1 MTSYLTPDQV
11 YKDLFYA
18 VQESG
23 IFPDSKTFV
32 DAIPTQSP
40 ESILKAYYE
49 AKDSHTFDLKS
60 FVDLYFKAP
69 SSDAIDFK
77 TDKTKTAIE
86 HAASLWPILK
96 RQADQ
101 VVAGSSLISLKHPY
115 IVPGGRFG
123 EIYYWDSYFTMLG
136 LRVSGEVEMIRNMI
150 NNFADIITRVGYIP
164 NGNRTYFIG
173 RSQPPFFSS
182 MVALLADID
191 GPQVYI
197 QYLDAMLTEYTFWMK
212 STTDEH
218 ITRAITLPDGSTLSR
233 YSDNNAT
240 PRMESH
246 IEDVEL
252 AHHLDKNQKGQLYRH
267 LRGACESGW
276 DFSTRWIIEGDTLD
290 QIATCDIIP
299 IDLNCLLYHMES
311 SIALAYEQSSD
322 HKSMDIWLQKA
333 SSRKAAIQKWL
344 WDETDG
350 IYKDYNH
357 QSDKHTAVPSLAMMY
372 PLFYKIADPAQAAQ
386 VAEYVNKKFV
396 KSGGVVTTLNHSGQQ
411 WDAPNG
417 WAPLQWITVVGLR
430 NYDHSATAKKISDRW
445 LTLNEQ
451 VYAATGK
458 FVEKYNV
465 EDLSLEAG
473 GGEYPVQDGFG
484 WTNGVYLALKN
495 TMKL

>member
-1 MTSYLTPDQV
+1 MSQFLTPDIV
-11 YKDLFYA
+11 YKELFHA

-32 DAIPTQSP
+32 DTIPTTDP
-40 ESILKAYYE
+40 EAILTAYRKDKAG
-49 AKDSHTFDLKS
+49 ATFDLAS
-60 FVDLYFKAP
+60 FVDQYFLAP
-69 SSDAIDFK
+69 TSDAPEFK
-77 TDKTKTAIE
+77 TDTSKTASE

-101 VVAGSSLISLKHPY
+101 VVPGSSLISLKHPY

-136 LRVSGEVEMIRNMI
+136 LKVSGEVEMIRNMI
-150 NNFADIITRVGYIP
+150 YNFADIITRIGYIP

-191 GPQVYI
+191 GPKVYI

-212 STTDEH
+212 PTTDVH
-218 ITRAITLPDGSTLSR
+218 ITRTITLPDGSNLNR

-252 AHHLDKNQKGQLYRH
+252 TNSLDENQKPQLYRH

-276 DFSTRWIIEGDTLD
+276 DFSTRWIAKGDALD
-290 QIATCDIIP
+290 QITTCDIIP

-311 SIALAYEQSSD
+311 SIALAYEQLSD
-322 HKSMDIWLQKA
+322 NKSMDLWLQKA

-344 WDETDG
+344 WDDTDG

-357 QSDKHTAVPSLAMMY
+357 QTGSHTSVPSIAMMY

-386 VAEYVNKKFV
+386 VADYVNKTFV
-396 KSGGVVTTLNHSGQQ
+396 KSGGVVTTSNHSGQQ

-430 NYDHSATAKKISDRW
+430 NYDHSAIAKKISDRW
-445 LTLNEQ
+445 LALNEQ
-451 VYAATGK
+451 VYASTGK

-484 WTNGVYLALKN
+484 WTNGVYLALKEIIY
-495 TMKL
+495 